1 LPPAEPSVIRSSN
14 SRQSEED
21 RRMNTDDAHQ
31 ILEMAVG
38 DGSHEFGSF
47 FLSRLFGM
55 TVSYEDESC
64 IVSFEVKP
72 FQYNPQGSLHGGVL
86 ATALDIS
93 MGHLLKHH
101 FGAGATLE
109 MKVQYFAP
117 VRSGVVT
124 CRAGFLKKGRKIF
137 FLQSLAQDAAGTTV
151 AHATST
157 WKQL

>member
-1 LPPAEPSVIRSSN
+1 MQEAEVRDLI
-14 SRQSEED
+14 Q
-21 RRMNTDDAHQ
+21 AA
-31 ILEMAVG
+31 IG
-38 DGSHEFGSF
+38 DNRHEFGSF

-55 TVSYEDESC
+55 TVSYETDAC
-64 IVSFEVKP
+64 IVALDVKP
-72 FQYNPQGSLHGGVL
+72 FMYNPQGSLHGGVL

-93 MGHLLKHH
+93 MGHLLKHQ

-117 VRSGVVT
+117 VRSGPVI
-124 CRAGFLKKGRKIF
+124 CRASFLKKGRRAF
-137 FLQSLAQDAAGTTV
+137 FLQSSAHDGAGETI

>member
-1 LPPAEPSVIRSSN
+1 MDEAQAQDLIKTAI
-14 SRQSEED
+14 
-21 RRMNTDDAHQ
+21 
-31 ILEMAVG
+31 G
-38 DGSHEFGSF
+38 DGQHEFGSF

-55 TVSYEDESC
+55 TVSYEEDAC

-72 FQYNPQGSLHGGVL
+72 FMYNPQGSLHGGVL

-93 MGHLLKHH
+93 MGHLLKQH

-117 VRSGVVT
+117 VRSGLVR
-124 CRAGFLKKGRKIF
+124 CRSGFLKKGRKTF
-137 FLQSLAQDAAGTTV
+137 FLQSFAQDVAGETI

>member
-1 LPPAEPSVIRSSN
+1 M
-14 SRQSEED
+14 EE
-21 RRMNTDDAHQ
+21 AQ
-31 ILEMAVG
+31 VCELLKMAIG
-38 DGSHEFGSF
+38 DGRHEFGSF

-55 TVSYEDESC
+55 KVTYEEGAC
-64 IVSFEVKP
+64 IVSFEVNS
-72 FQYNPQGSLHGGVL
+72 FMFNPQGSLHGGVL

-93 MGHLLKHH
+93 MGHLLKHQ

-124 CRAGFLKKGRKIF
+124 CRANFLKKGRKTF
-137 FLQSLAQDAAGTTV
+137 FLQSSAYDDSGDTI